1 MEHYQW
7 SLTWWLFRFVTLG
20 EVIAII
26 YLFWSTW
33 QLSKC
38 MHETH
43 QMMSELLKTKKAC
56 EGHQD
61 AMTEVDVKF
70 DDLHQEFKRKEYAND

>member
-7 SLTWWLFRFVTLG
+7 SLTWWLFRFITLG

-26 YLFWSTW
+26 YLFWSAL

-38 MHETH
+38 MRETH
-43 QMMSELLKTKKAC
+43 QMMSELLKTKKTC

-61 AMTEVDVKF
+61 AMTEVDGKF